1 MVAETAAEIRTLLKQ
16 IRLSLAED
24 TLPLEFRGMSREERL
39 DELKLLRRKLDQ
51 QRYQRRRDYY
61 GRYYK
66 ARLIN

>member
-24 TLPLEFRGMSREERL
+24 TLPLEFRDMSREERL

-61 GRYYK
+61 SRYYK
-66 ARLIN
+66 TRLIN

>member
-24 TLPLEFRGMSREERL
+24 TLPLEFRDMSREERL

>member
-16 IRLSLAED
+16 IRLSLAD
-24 TLPLEFRGMSREERL
+24 DALPLEFRDMSREERL

-61 GRYYK
+61 SRYYK
-66 ARLIN
+66 TRLIN